1 MDYGFRELDE
11 TTGGIKPGELVVI
24 GGRPASGKTALALN
38 ITANEERRIKRDFP
52 DKENQPLISFFSTE
66 MNAMKILAGLPD
78 EEEDGKLPKIISHP
92 ILMRFQKYTELTA
105 EQIRTDVNQKLE
117 KRKLVLILIDCFQ
130 SLEGEPGETALQL
143 KKMAE
148 ETGLPV
154 IVISRTAC
162 DIEKGAKGIP
172 LAAYFRDAEK
182 LGEIADTVLL
192 TNQDD
197 NDKILS
203 RFPISVAR
211 SGSGKSGTV
220 VLDFDDSTSRLSD
233 RD

>member
-11 TTGGIKPGELVVI
+11 MTGGIKPGELVVI

-117 KRKLVLILIDCFQ
+117 KRKLVLILIVFNDN
-130 SLEGEPGETALQL
+130 
-143 KKMAE
+143 
-148 ETGLPV
+148 
-154 IVISRTAC
+154 
-162 DIEKGAKGIP
+162 
-172 LAAYFRDAEK
+172 YF
-182 LGEIADTVLL
+182 
-192 TNQDD
+192 
-197 NDKILS
+197 
-203 RFPISVAR
+203 
-211 SGSGKSGTV
+211 
-220 VLDFDDSTSRLSD
+220 
-233 RD
+233 